1 MAGNHNPDLAG
12 IFRPFLPDRTPCALR
27 ALLRAL
33 PLILALFAP
42 AALTAA
48 PALAQG
54 KHSVPGQK
62 KTAPAKTKDEARKV
76 LGPSSTKPASA
87 NPDAPATSP
96 APGSLSTTP
105 SATPRAWSIVV
116 ESYTGDDAA
125 QSAAQRV
132 PAVADALGRSD
143 VYVRTTERGAAVVV
157 GRYDQP
163 AAARADLD
171 RVRAT
176 AVNNNFPFAAAF
188 LAPPPEASDP
198 GQLPE
203 LNLEA
208 ARNTFGDR
216 AQYTLQIGVYEARN
230 RDEAK
235 RAAEEAALRLRRE
248 GELAFYYH
256 GPTRSMVT
264 VGVFSDDDFDAN
276 SRPKSAGMIALQS
289 RYALNL
295 LNGQY
300 PIIEKRPGQK
310 DRQQPSM
317 LVRIP

>member
-1 MAGNHNPDLAG
+1 MTGNHNPDLAG
-12 IFRPFLPDRTPCALR
+12 IFRPSFPARTPCAPPARFSFLK
-27 ALLRAL
+27 
-33 PLILALFAP
+33 LILVILIAAGP
-42 AALTAA
+42 AVATAS
-48 PALAQG
+48 AQG
-54 KHSVPGQK
+54 KHAVPGQK
-62 KTAPAKTKDEARKV
+62 KQAPAKTKEEARKV
-76 LGPSSTKPASA
+76 LGPSSTKPPSA
-87 NPDAPATSP
+87 NPDAPSSSGPASSAPDAT
-96 APGSLSTTP
+96 T
-105 SATPRAWSIVV
+105 RAWAIVV

-125 QSAAQRV
+125 QSAASRV

-163 AAARADLD
+163 ASARADLD

-176 AVNNNFPFAAAF
+176 TVSNSLPFAAAF

-264 VGVFSDDDFDAN
+264 VGVFSDDDFDAS

-289 RYALNL
+289 RYNLNL

>member
-12 IFRPFLPDRTPCALR
+12 IFRPFLPARTPCALR
-27 ALLRAL
+27 ALLCAL
-33 PLILALFAP
+33 PLILALVATTT
-42 AALTAA
+42 LTVT

-76 LGPSSTKPASA
+76 LGPSSTKPASV

-96 APGSLSTTP
+96 APGSDA
-105 SATPRAWSIVV
+105 ATPRAWSIVV
-116 ESYTGDDAA
+116 ESFTGDDAA

-176 AVNNNFPFAAAF
+176 TVSNNLPFAAAF

-264 VGVFSDDDFDAN
+264 VGVFSDDDFDAS